1 MLPIDVVYFSN
12 HTGNTNKFVE
22 RLKEVESG
30 NFRRIPI
37 RSSGGPDPICVS
49 SDYILFVPTYGGG
62 SEKSA
67 IPRQVRH
74 FLNVPENRDKLR
86 GVVGFGNTNF
96 GDHFCKAA
104 EMISAKTGVPIID
117 RIEIFGAP
125 GDIERLVERMRLIYG
140 E

>member
-1 MLPIDVVYFSN
+1 LSIDIIYFSN
-12 HTGNTNKFVE
+12 HTGNTHRFVE
-22 RLKEVESG
+22 K
-30 NFRRIPI
+30 FREATGVNVTRIDI
-37 RSSGGPDPICVS
+37 RTSAGSDSVRASSE
-49 SDYILFVPTYGGG
+49 YILFVPTYGGG

-67 IPRQVRH
+67 IPRQVRY

-96 GDHFCKAA
+96 GAHYCKAA
-104 EMISAKTGVPIID
+104 ELISAKTGVPIID

-125 GDIERLVERMRLIYG
+125 GDIERLQGRLEALYG

>member
-12 HTGNTNKFVE
+12 HTGNTHKFVE
-22 RLKEVESG
+22 RFKEMANG
-30 NFRRIPI
+30 QFTRIPI
-37 RSSGGPDPICVS
+37 RNSDDSDTIYRGSGFV
-49 SDYILFVPTYGGG
+49 LFVPTYGGG

-67 IPRQVRH
+67 IPRQVRR
-74 FLNVPENRDKLR
+74 FLNVPENRDNLR

-104 EMISAKTGVPIID
+104 ELISAKTGVPIID

-125 GDIERLVERMRLIYG
+125 GDMERLLERMRLLYG

>member
-1 MLPIDVVYFSN
+1 MSIDVIYFSN
-12 HTGNTNKFVE
+12 DTGNTNRFVE
-22 RLKEVESG
+22 K
-30 NFRRIPI
+30 FREAANVNCTRIDL
-37 RSSGGPDPICVS
+37 STGSS
-49 SDYILFVPTYGGG
+49 SDSIRASGEYVLFVPTYGGG
-62 SEKSA
+62 SQKSA

-96 GDHFCKAA
+96 GDHYCKAA
-104 EMISAKTGVPIID
+104 ELISAKTGVPIID

-125 GDIERLVERMRLIYG
+125 GDIERLQERLEDLYG

>member
-1 MLPIDVVYFSN
+1 MSIDVIYFSN
-12 HTGNTNKFVE
+12 HTGNTHRFVE
-22 RLKEVESG
+22 K
-30 NFRRIPI
+30 FREAANGQFTRIPI
-37 RSSGGPDPICVS
+37 RSDDDSSPIYSGSGFV
-49 SDYILFVPTYGGG
+49 LFVPTYGGG

-67 IPRQVRH
+67 IPRQVRR

-104 EMISAKTGVPIID
+104 ELISAKTGVPIIA

-125 GDIERLVERMRLIYG
+125 GDIEKLQERLEAIYG

>member
-1 MLPIDVVYFSN
+1 LSIDIIYFSN
-12 HTGNTNKFVE
+12 HTGNTHRFVKKFREAANV
-22 RLKEVESG
+22 
-30 NFRRIPI
+30 NCTRIDL
-37 RSSGGPDPICVS
+37 STGSS
-49 SDYILFVPTYGGG
+49 SDSIRASGEYVLFVPTYGGG

-67 IPRQVRH
+67 IPRQVRY

-96 GDHFCKAA
+96 GDHYCKAA
-104 EMISAKTGVPIID
+104 ELISAKTGVPIID

-125 GDIERLVERMRLIYG
+125 GDIERLQERLEDLYG

>member
-1 MLPIDVVYFSN
+1 MSIDVVYFSN
-12 HTGNTNKFVE
+12 HTGNTNRFVE
-22 RLKEVESG
+22 RFREVVG
-30 NFRRIPI
+30 GQFTRIPI
-37 RSSGGPDPICVS
+37 RSDDDSSALYSGSGFV
-49 SDYILFVPTYGGG
+49 LFVPTYGGG

-67 IPRQVRH
+67 IPRQVRR

-104 EMISAKTGVPIID
+104 ELISAKTGVPIID

-125 GDIERLVERMRLIYG
+125 GDIERLEERMRILYG

>member
-1 MLPIDVVYFSN
+1 LSIDVIYFSN
-12 HTGNTNKFVE
+12 HTGNTHRFVE
-22 RLKEVESG
+22 RFREEASG
-30 NFRRIPI
+30 QFTRIPI
-37 RSSGGPDPICVS
+37 RSDDDSSPIYSGSGFV
-49 SDYILFVPTYGGG
+49 LFVPTYGGG

-67 IPRQVRH
+67 IPRQVRR

-104 EMISAKTGVPIID
+104 ELISAKTGVPIID

-125 GDIERLVERMRLIYG
+125 GDIERLQGRLEAIYG
-140 E
+140 Q